1 MPRRFRVA
9 AVLAASALA
18 VSTSAGIAQAQSGE
32 LDPDSLSSVTGSLP
46 GELGSTVE
54 IGQGG
59 EGGFIDTSG
68 SLLGEPTFGSLAP
81 AAGSVVGSLNEA
93 AGSNLLNPAPGT
105 GSLDTSG
112 SLLGEPTTGSLA
124 PVAGSVAGSLGS
136 GSGSGD
142 TGSLG
147 PVLVVGGLAAVIA
160 LGVTFSPQIEQAL
173 ADAGIQLPP
182 MP

>member
-1 MPRRFRVA
+1 MTTLTRKTAAVA
-9 AVLAASALA
+9 AIAALA
-18 VSTSAGIAQAQSGE
+18 LTGATGVAHAEINLG
-32 LDPDSLSSVTGSLP
+32 SVTFFP
-46 GELGSTVE
+46 T
-54 IGQGG
+54 
-59 EGGFIDTSG
+59 EGGKGSVDTSG
-68 SLLGEPTFGSLAP
+68 SLLGEPTTGSLAP
-81 AAGSVVGSLNEA
+81 VASEVMGSVGVNSVD
-93 AGSNLLNPAPGT
+93 PAPGT
-105 GSLDTSG
+105 GSVDTTG

-160 LGVTFSPQIEQAL
+160 LGVTFAPQIEQAL